1 MRSTTRVLQRLL
13 VICSLWLVRF
23 DCNDSAV
30 VHAVAA
36 ASGGTGNDNAL
47 SGPSPPVTF
56 GYTLH
61 TDPDSLD
68 AQVSQVEKFVR
79 TGLRKLVKNVTNVGR
94 AANLTSSYDG
104 AANEGKWL
112 HIHVTTACVCSCST
126 YRLFCVYNMKETC
139 DRHNQT
145 TLPSTWNCYDVNLTF
160 SLPLGGSMDALVV
173 QQAALGY
180 VETILQQYNVQNLD
194 EAFVEYRYPKF
205 VEAAMTVYAVGL
217 TQAVMNN
224 AERQLFLKVFRQGFD
239 AVLASKV
246 SAVPMAVYDAEILYQ
261 VPPLAAD
268 GESAASTVSDESIR
282 GRLDAN
288 STNSSSSSTTI
299 THVET
304 SHSDAVP
311 LTSNVAVRMLVRA
324 TCAGSECHDGA
335 LAAALWEKGP
345 PHADAWAAGVRE
357 QAAKSSNMALRN
369 YFGPLVTIVFESP
382 SASSYH
388 SNNNASG
395 IPDDNSGV
403 YHPLSEVD
411 DAQGVP
417 TWIWIVVGV
426 DAAILLLALLVA
438 CCRVAKRRKEWAGR
452 DANHQ
457 NKPKS
462 RNDQEDP
469 LPEQYPHEPYPN
481 MAGLKEAAGSTHRGA
496 SGNDDDEFHDEGS
509 DRIFDDGIRVRE
521 VQVEPGDEKDEFHD
535 DGSDRIFDDG
545 IRVREVQV
553 DPDELLAGHGAPRSP
568 PPQGPPPPPPP
579 SSPTPP
585 PHEDLPYDDGVRVS
599 MENAGQTSRVHDD
612 GIHISNSIQDID

>member
-1 MRSTTRVLQRLL
+1 MLMLMLTLSTL
-13 VICSLWLVRF
+13 
-23 DCNDSAV
+23 
-30 VHAVAA
+30 
-36 ASGGTGNDNAL
+36 
-47 SGPSPPVTF
+47 
-56 GYTLH
+56 
-61 TDPDSLD
+61 
-68 AQVSQVEKFVR
+68 
-79 TGLRKLVKNVTNVGR
+79 
-94 AANLTSSYDG
+94 
-104 AANEGKWL
+104 
-112 HIHVTTACVCSCST
+112 
-126 YRLFCVYNMKETC
+126 CVYNMKETC

-180 VETILQQYNVQNLD
+180 VETILQQYNVENLD

-217 TQAVMNN
+217 TQAVMSN

-239 AVLASKV
+239 AVLASKA

-261 VPPLAAD
+261 VPPLAAAD
-268 GESAASTVSDESIR
+268 DSASSAQSDESIR
-282 GRLDAN
+282 ARLDAN
-288 STNSSSSSTTI
+288 STNTSSTTTI
-299 THVET
+299 TPEET
-304 SHSDAVP
+304 SNSDAVP

-369 YFGPLVTIVFESP
+369 YFGPLETIVFESP
-382 SASSYH
+382 SSSYH
-388 SNNNASG
+388 SNASG
-395 IPDDNSGV
+395 IPDNGGV

-411 DAQGVP
+411 DTQGVP

-426 DAAILLLALLVA
+426 DAGILLLALLVA
-438 CCRVAKRRKEWAGR
+438 CCRVAKRRKEWTGSR
-452 DANHQ
+452 DANNQ

-462 RNDQEDP
+462 RDDP
-469 LPEQYPHEPYPN
+469 EEPIPEQYPHEPYPN
-481 MAGLKEAAGSTHRGA
+481 MAGLKEAAGSSHRGA
-496 SGNDDDEFHDEGS
+496 SPNVDDEFHDEGS
-509 DRIFDDGIRVRE
+509 ERVFDDGIRVRKG
-521 VQVEPGDEKDEFHD
+521 QVEPGDANDEFHD

-553 DPDELLAGHGAPRSP
+553 DPEDLLAGHGAPRSP

-585 PHEDLPYDDGVRVS
+585 HEDLPYDDGVRVS
-599 MENAGQTSRVHDD
+599 VENAGQTSRVHDD